1 MGSEPS
7 DLGSLWSLSLMPAVH
22 WVSVMAY
29 QGKMVTPLPMPFAF
43 TPESLLV
50 LLESFFFFKKT
61 NLCVGI

>member
-7 DLGSLWSLSLMPAVH
+7 DLGSLWSLSFMPAVH

-43 TPESLLV
+43 TLESLLV
-50 LLESFFFFKKT
+50 LLESFFLKKT